1 MHTKKTQDRV
11 FFFSMHTKNTC
22 LCFLCFFLC
31 TKKHSLCFLGS
42 SPNFNRRKDDRLL
55 VFSSSRLLV
64 FLSTVISVTALINV
78 TNNNEEK
85 EIHINLAISYTH
97 NLLLIERWI
106 CYKILSIF
114 IGQNDVYVGEK
125 MTKSNV
131 LVLNV

>member
-1 MHTKKTQDRV
+1 
-11 FFFSMHTKNTC
+11 MHTKNTC

-131 LVLNV
+131 LILNV